1 MASEIKVNTIKRATG
16 TTITLGESGDT
27 VALACGATSTG
38 FGITGI
44 TWCTTAKTA
53 AFCAAAGSGYLVN
66 TTSTA
71 FTATLP
77 ASPTVG
83 DQVSFVDFAGTFD
96 SNALTLGRNSKKI
109 KGSCCDATVDAER
122 GAVTIIYT
130 GTTQGWITTS
140 QANAASMS
148 QETFITA
155 TGGTITTDGDYKVH
169 AITGTGP
176 FNVTAIG
183 CASNDQV
190 EYMVVAGGGGGGF
203 NRGSGGGGAGGFRT
217 SATPATELAVTV
229 QDYTLTIG
237 AGGTGGSNP
246 GPGSICATSGTASI
260 FSTITSAGGG
270 KGGKGE
276 GGNTPLNDGGDGGS
290 GGGAAV
296 CGQPVP
302 GSVGSGD
309 TPPAPVSQGNDGGLA
324 SYGSSSEAGGGGGGA
339 ATAGGAGS
347 QPRVGGTGGAGSPV
361 AAIFGCAPKAFYIAN
376 GAGAGASVCGQ
387 FAGGGGGG
395 SSQPADGTP
404 GVGGVGGGGDGHG
417 GPGNAGISGVTNTGG
432 GGGGAGAGTPGDA
445 GGNGGSGYVLVRYKF
460 Q

>member
-1 MASEIKVNTIKRATG
+1 MSKVEVNEIRPQCG
-16 TTITLGESGDT
+16 TTVTLGGSGET
-27 VALACGATSTG
+27 IALGACASATG
-38 FGITGI
+38 FGAI
-44 TWCTTAKTA
+44 TWCTTAKTG
-53 AFCAAAGSGYLVN
+53 AFCAAAGSGYLDN
-66 TTSTA
+66 TTSPA

-83 DQVSFVDFAGTFD
+83 TQISFVDFAGTFD

-122 GAVTIIYT
+122 GAVTVIYT

-140 QANAASMS
+140 QANAASLS
-148 QETFITA
+148 QQTFITA

-237 AGGTGGSNP
+237 AGGTGGANP
-246 GPGSICATSGTASI
+246 GPGSVSATSGTASI

-270 KGGKGE
+270 LG
-276 GGNTPLNDGGDGGS
+276 
-290 GGGAAV
+290 
-296 CGQPVP
+296 
-302 GSVGSGD
+302 
-309 TPPAPVSQGNDGGLA
+309 
-324 SYGSSSEAGGGGGGA
+324 
-339 ATAGGAGS
+339 
-347 QPRVGGTGGAGSPV
+347 
-361 AAIFGCAPKAFYIAN
+361 
-376 GAGAGASVCGQ
+376 
-387 FAGGGGGG
+387 
-395 SSQPADGTP
+395 
-404 GVGGVGGGGDGHG
+404 
-417 GPGNAGISGVTNTGG
+417 
-432 GGGGAGAGTPGDA
+432 
-445 GGNGGSGYVLVRYKF
+445 
-460 Q
+460 